1 MLRVQKCDEL
11 FSIFGSARKTA
22 LRLSEFCVGACAGE
36 FFISA
41 FFCFDVEEKNSV
53 TNKRGLQ
60 DLEMDIRYGKIFI
73 ENVVIIVYC
82 LRI

>member
-1 MLRVQKCDEL
+1 MSVL
-11 FSIFGSARKTA
+11 A
-22 LRLSEFCVGACAGE
+22 LVFC
-36 FFISA
+36 ISA